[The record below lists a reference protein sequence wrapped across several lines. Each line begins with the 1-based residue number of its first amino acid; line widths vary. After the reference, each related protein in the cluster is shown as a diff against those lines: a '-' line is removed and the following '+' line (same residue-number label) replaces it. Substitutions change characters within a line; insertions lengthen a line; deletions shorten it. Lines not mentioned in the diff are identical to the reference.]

1 MPQISD
7 NGCIFV
13 DMFQLISNNPFRVL
27 GVCANAT
34 TSAISGGAMRLTAA
48 VRKGMT
54 LDLPFALENYC
65 GAVERTV
72 DRISAAR
79 MDLQRPV
86 DRLESGLF
94 WFTRTD
100 ETDSKALDALS
111 KKDIAT
117 AEGLWRAETGS
128 VSAQHNLAVLLL
140 AEGRYDEAET
150 VAIGLIDKS
159 SRELCA
165 LISPNIA
172 LTAKELTETYKRLAP
187 VPTPVHHE
195 HISEVRTA
203 PKPRKPRPAT
213 GKAIESH
220 VVEKTA
226 EKPKPEE
233 AIAEVRTPEEI
244 IVKKTEEEEKKNAST
259 VVEDAGAADPK
270 TGPAV
275 VGKPEQQPDT
285 SFKTFKPSKVKDD
298 YSAGIKTGTVA
309 DGSSS
314 SVTRET
320 TDISKDADYLSGC
333 LERLNRAND
342 MTEVMNV
349 MNDIDDGMSRLRNS
363 LESRDPNA
371 YRSWADGV
379 ATQLMR
385 KMLTLGPYPSGHPKT
400 EQAMSMLARARTWGL
415 SPSCLTELNNYWT
428 KLRSGSSNTNTII
441 IIILVVIGIFIL
453 NAFLSY

>member
-1 MPQISD
+1 
-7 NGCIFV
+7 
-13 DMFQLISNNPFRVL
+13 MFQLISDNPFRVL

-65 GAVERTV
+65 GIVEHTV
-72 DRISAAR
+72 DKISAAR
-79 MDLQRPV
+79 MNLQRPV

-117 AEGLWRAETGS
+117 AEGLWRAKTGS

-150 VAIGLIDKS
+150 VAIGLIDKN

-165 LISPNIA
+165 LISPNIT

-187 VPTPVHHE
+187 APTPVRHE

-220 VVEKTA
+220 VVEKTV
-226 EKPKPEE
+226 EEPKPEE
-233 AIAEVRTPEEI
+233 AVAEVRKPEEI
-244 IVKKTEEEEKKNAST
+244 IVKKDEEEGKKPAST
-259 VVEDAGAADPK
+259 VVEDAGEADPK
-270 TGPAV
+270 TGPAID
-275 VGKPEQQPDT
+275 KPEPQPGT

-309 DGSSS
+309 DRNSS

-320 TDISKDADYLSGC
+320 TDISKDADYLAGR

-342 MTEVMNV
+342 MAEVMNV
-349 MNDIDDGMSRLRNS
+349 MNDIDEGMSRLRNS

-379 ATQLMR
+379 ATHLMR

-428 KLRSGSSNTNTII
+428 KLRSGSNNTNTII